1 LTDVKVCYKFSCEE
15 VEKMARYLGSVV
27 FERADVHIFSCGER
41 VVLNVV
47 WDYSDTHFCP
57 HTGAETNLTLFVG
70 RLEDLPAKLKELER
84 DYGQVRYG
92 YAEKSAVLPYLKEL
106 TSEILT

>member
-1 LTDVKVCYKFSCEE
+1 VEE
-15 VEKMARYLGSVV
+15 VEKMARYLGTVV
-27 FERADVHIFSCGER
+27 FERADVHIFAREER

-47 WDYSDTHFCP
+47 WDYADTHFCP
-57 HTGAETNLTLFVG
+57 HTGYETNLTLFVD

-84 DYGQVRYG
+84 DYGKVCYG
-92 YAEKSAVLPYLKEL
+92 YAEKPAIFPYLKEL